1 MTSSRNPPVAPAR
14 TPARWLA
21 GSLAWTAACVGSWL
35 VLYHAL
41 PPLWQSRTGPD
52 EWLCL
57 GSFWLAHG
65 LIWRKAVAGGSFLLW
80 TPAATASTLDAVGS
94 TWLACLF
101 VFQLLA
107 FVLGVAVTG
116 LTLVL
121 INWPG

>member
-1 MTSSRNPPVAPAR
+1 MQSPPTPPPAQ
-14 TPARWLA
+14 WLA
-21 GSLAWTAACVGSWL
+21 SSIAWTAGCLGSWL
-35 VLYHAL
+35 LLYYAL
-41 PPLWQSRTGPD
+41 PPLWQSRTGPA

-57 GSFWLAHG
+57 GGFWLAHF

-80 TPAATASTLDAVGS
+80 TPAATATALDAVSS

-107 FVLGVAVTG
+107 FVLGIAVSG

-121 INWPG
+121 VNWPA